1 MKIKLWSKY
10 MSYFINTNSCSLFCV
25 VNDDDIIVGL
35 KDLQTEA
42 EKGDLISD
50 MEMDIVYFGFKE

>member
-1 MKIKLWSKY
+1 